1 MDAFAGYSV
10 GGKEVGVGGEP
21 CSVVRR
27 LGLRRALSASIHASR
42 GSVWRGAG
50 VQVGSAADH

>member
-10 GGKEVGVGGEP
+10 GGKESGVGGGP

-27 LGLRRALSASIHASR
+27 SGLRGALSASIHASR
-42 GSVWRGAG
+42 GSVWRRVG
-50 VQVGSAADH
+50 VQVGSVADH